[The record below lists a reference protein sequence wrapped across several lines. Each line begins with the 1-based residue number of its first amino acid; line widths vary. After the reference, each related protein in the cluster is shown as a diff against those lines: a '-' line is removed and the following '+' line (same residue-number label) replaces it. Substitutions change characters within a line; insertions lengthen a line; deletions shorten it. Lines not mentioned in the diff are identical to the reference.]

1 MLARDAQSSEGERRV
16 ATGLPPVFTDH
27 GPLSEYVRANSPV
40 ELDPERDQ
48 RLARYRDLLIGWNE
62 RINLTAI
69 TDPHEVD
76 VHLILDALRM
86 APAIADAAS
95 RSHKRPSM
103 IDIGAGGGLPGI
115 PLAVVLPGIDF
126 TLLDA
131 TAKKVM
137 VLGEMAA
144 VLGLGNLLALHGR
157 AEEIGH
163 RTEFRGRFS
172 FATARAVASL
182 PALVELSLP
191 LLKPGGRAFFPK
203 SANIDEELKEGD
215 AAATILGGRIESSA
229 ALPPGVDGRVT
240 RLVVLVKMNETPK
253 QFPRR
258 SGLPAREP
266 LGTGRTP

>member
-1 MLARDAQSSEGERRV
+1 MSARDAQSSKGERRV
-16 ATGLPPVFTDH
+16 ATGLPPVFIDH
-27 GPLSEYVRANSPV
+27 GPLSELVRSNSPV
-40 ELDPERDQ
+40 ELDPAQERQ
-48 RLARYRDLLIGWNE
+48 LAHYRDLLIGWNE

-76 VHLILDALRM
+76 VQLILDALRM

-95 RSHKRPSM
+95 RSRKRPTT

-115 PLAVVLPGIDF
+115 PLAIVLPGIDF

-137 VLGEMAA
+137 VLGDMATA
-144 VLGLGNLLALHGR
+144 LGLENVHALHGR

-163 RTEFRGRFS
+163 RAEYRGRFS

-182 PALVELSLP
+182 PALVELTLP

-203 SANIDEELKEGD
+203 SANIDEELEQGE
-215 AAATILGGRIESSA
+215 AAATIVGGRIESSA
-229 ALPPGVDGRVT
+229 VLSSVAEGRVT
-240 RLVVLVKMNETPK
+240 RLVILVKMGETPK

-258 SGLPAREP
+258 SGLPAKEP
-266 LGTGRTP
+266 LGTGRTL